1 MKPLVKVCG
10 MKYLENTQ
18 EIVKLMPDFM
28 GFIFY
33 EKSQRSVEELS
44 VHMLLETLVPP
55 IKIVGVFV
63 NATKRQLLFNKNKFN
78 YVQLHGD
85 ESPQYCCAL
94 AEEGVK
100 IIKAF
105 GVDDDFDFDKLKE
118 YIPFCDY
125 FLFDTKTAAYGGSG
139 KKYNWQKLQE
149 YEFDLPFF
157 LSGGI
162 SVEDAEAI
170 KELNH
175 PQLYAVDINS
185 KFELRPGL
193 KNVDSVKTFIK
204 EIRL

>member
-1 MKPLVKVCG
+1 MKPLIKVCG

-18 EIVKLMPDFM
+18 EVVKLLPDFM

-33 EKSQRSVEELS
+33 EKSQRSIEELS
-44 VHMLLETLVPP
+44 VHLLLEILVPS

-63 NATKRQLLFNKNKFN
+63 NATKRQILFNKNKFN

-85 ESPQYCCAL
+85 ESPQYCSVINN
-94 AEEGVK
+94 EGVK

-105 GVDDDFDFDKLKE
+105 GMDDDFDFDKLKNYLPYCE
-118 YIPFCDY
+118 Y

-139 KKYNWQKLQE
+139 KKYNWQKLKE
-149 YEFDLPFF
+149 YKLDIPFF

-170 KELNH
+170 KALGH

-185 KFELRPGL
+185 KFEIQPGL
-193 KNVDSVKTFIK
+193 KNVELVETFIK